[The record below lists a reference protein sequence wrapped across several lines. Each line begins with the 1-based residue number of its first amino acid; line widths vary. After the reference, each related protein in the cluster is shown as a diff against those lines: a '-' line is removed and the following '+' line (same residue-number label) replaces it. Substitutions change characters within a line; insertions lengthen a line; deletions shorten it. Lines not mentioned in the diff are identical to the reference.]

1 VFGYHVGVD
10 IGGTFT
16 DAVAIDEAGRV
27 CRAKSPTTPG
37 DYTEGVLGAL
47 RGVADEAGTTLEE
60 LLGSTRLF
68 VNGTTVVTNAVAE
81 LRGLRVGVLTTR
93 GFGDTLRI
101 ARSARTNDPDLQSQ
115 VPPPDIVR
123 REDIVEV
130 DERVDSFGEVVVAL
144 DEAQVH
150 DAIRLLV
157 EGNGCEALAVCFLWS
172 FLHPAHE
179 ERVAKIAAELYPDLF
194 CSISSR
200 VFPVARE
207 YERTV
212 TTVFNSYASR
222 GVRSYVS
229 KLSDELHERGLACD
243 VSMMQSIGG
252 MLSPAEAA
260 ERPMQ
265 LINSGP
271 VGGVLDAQALA
282 ELLGLGDVLTTD
294 LGGTSFDTAL
304 VKDGQLTLAHR
315 ARLGAFDTGL
325 SMVDISAIGA
335 GGGSVC
341 WVDARGA
348 PRVGPRSAGADPGP
362 ACYGRGGTEPTVT
375 DVALGLGLIDSDYFL
390 GGTMR
395 LDAAAAE
402 TALTTKVA
410 QPLGLDLDTACL
422 GLYRIVA
429 DTMANAVRAATVEK
443 GYDPRRFTVV
453 SFGGAG
459 GLFIAEIARTM
470 GIGSVVIPDD
480 AAVFSAAGLLWAD
493 AVRSF
498 VRTINWIIPAS
509 PLAQVNAVLD
519 DLASTARD
527 ALMAH
532 GFHEDDIELRFEG
545 DVKWAG
551 QIFEIAIPLPGG
563 KLTEDDRAV
572 ITDRF
577 HQSYE
582 RLYGKG
588 TAWEGFPAVM
598 LNARA
603 TATGRVHK
611 PVRLAQPVGHEAPS
625 VALAGERE
633 VLLPSE
639 GVRKLVPVYRGDK
652 LQPGMTLGG
661 PAVVEDVDTTLWLPP
676 GADVRLDEYR
686 NYRLSL

>member
-1 VFGYHVGVD
+1 MFGYHVGVD

-16 DAVAIDEAGRV
+16 DAVAIDEGGHVR
-27 CRAKSPTTPG
+27 RAKAPTTPG
-37 DYTEGVLGAL
+37 DYTAGVLAAL
-47 RGVADEAGTTLEE
+47 EGLAAEVGTTLKE

-81 LRGLRVGVLTTR
+81 LRGLRVGVLTTS

-101 ARSARTNDPDLQSQ
+101 ARSARTNNPDLQTQ
-115 VPPPDIVR
+115 VPPPDIVH

-144 DEAQVH
+144 NESQVH
-150 DAIRLLV
+150 EGIRLLV
-157 EGNGCEALAVCFLWS
+157 DEHGCEALAVCFLWS
-172 FLHPAHE
+172 FLNPAHE
-179 ERVAKIAAELYPDLF
+179 ERVAEIAAELYPDLF

-207 YERTV
+207 YERMV
-212 TTVFNSYASR
+212 TTVFNSYASK
-222 GVRSYVS
+222 GVRSYVG
-229 KLSDELHERGLACD
+229 KLSDELRQRGLACD

-252 MLSPAEAA
+252 MLSPAEAS

-271 VGGVLDAQALA
+271 VGGVLGAQALA
-282 ELLGLGDVLTTD
+282 ELLDLGDVLTTD

-304 VKDGQLTLAHR
+304 VKDGRLTLAHR

-341 WVDARGA
+341 WIDARGA

-375 DVALGLGLIDSDYFL
+375 DVAVGLGLVDTDYFL

-402 TALTTKVA
+402 TALTEKIA
-410 QPLGLDLDTACL
+410 KPLGVDLDTACL

-443 GYDPRRFTVV
+443 GHDPRRFTVV

-459 GLFIAEIARTM
+459 GLFIAEIARMM
-470 GIGSVVIPDD
+470 GIGDVVIPDD

-498 VRTINWIIPAS
+498 VRTVNWIVPAS
-509 PLAQVNAVLD
+509 PLGQINAVLD
-519 DLASTARD
+519 ELALTARD
-527 ALMAH
+527 ALAAH
-532 GFHEDDIELRFEG
+532 GFEEEDIELRFEG

-563 KLTEDDRAV
+563 KLTEGDRAV
-572 ITDRF
+572 ITERF
-577 HQSYE
+577 HESYE

-598 LNARA
+598 LNARV
-603 TATGRVHK
+603 TAVGRVGK
-611 PVRLAQPVGHEAPS
+611 PVRQTHVLEHDAPN

-633 VLLPSE
+633 VLVPNE
-639 GVRKLVPVYRGDK
+639 GLRKLIPAYRGDK
-652 LQPGMTLGG
+652 LHPGMALGG
-661 PAVVEDVDTTLWLPP
+661 PAVVEDVDTTVWVPP
-676 GADVRLDEYR
+676 GANLRVDEYR